1 MIVVIISDLCMFRQS
16 CSRENKYNFQ
26 EICRQHLFQQTDLKG
41 ILTALRNFAKSV
53 KQSTRRKLRP
63 TSFF

>member
-41 ILTALRNFAKSV
+41 ILIALRNFAKSV
-53 KQSTRRKLRP
+53 KQLLS
-63 TSFF
+63 